1 MSGANAQATVTLS
14 LIDRV
19 TGPIKRI
26 GDRLG
31 ALSKRVGF
39 DKITTAVGNLGTRI
53 KGLGEGLARTSMR
66 LSAFFGLMG
75 AGGAGVIATA
85 YGLAKSASDLGSE
98 IGDTAGK
105 LGIGVEAL
113 QEYRFAARMSG
124 METATFDKGVEKLGI
139 NAVEATKGNKQL
151 AAAFKNLGVRVKG
164 ANGQMRPMEDVL
176 DDTMAQLSK
185 IRDPLK
191 RNQLAFKLFGK
202 SGVEVVKMLSDGA
215 EGLRNNREEA
225 RRTGNVMSKTA
236 VALSDRFG
244 DMFDSLS
251 ERVSGL
257 KNLIGVQ
264 LIPVFIDAVDG
275 ITKWYDA
282 NATLIRSN
290 ITEWVKKLG
299 DFIRDLLDPTSEV
312 RTKFAEFTGA
322 ISSAYETIKPFV
334 DFLGGPFKAAMLLV
348 GLWALA
354 PAITSITLLGGA
366 FLGLGKAVAGVALN
380 TIVGLSGAVADAA
393 GGGLAKAMETAGST
407 SGGLYGKAFA
417 LAARLAIIAGIAAVT
432 MELLQTYDPKGNLG
446 GITKPVDDWLRNK
459 LGLPEKDT
467 GITPGELWDGLFG
480 SKDEGKPEAKKSS
493 AEEAPKKKEPLSPVA
508 RDLGFDQSPIFGDA
522 PGVKSAT
529 SGRRYGAPAP
539 APDAGKPAASASTAS
554 PAAATPAE
562 NTTVTIP
569 ENMIVHEPK
578 NTNVTVQITAPIS
591 ITAKTDADPAA
602 IGAAVRGELSVIAKK
617 AVSDAGSRLSD

>member
-1 MSGANAQATVTLS
+1 MAANAEATVTLS

-26 GDRLG
+26 AARLSS
-31 ALSKRVGF
+31 LSKRIGI
-39 DKITTAVGNLGTRI
+39 DKVTSAVGNLGHRI
-53 KGLGEGLARTSMR
+53 NGLGDGLARTSMR

-75 AGGAGVIATA
+75 AGGAGIIASA
-85 YGLAKSASDLGSE
+85 YGMAKSASDLGSE

-124 METATFDKGVEKLGI
+124 MEMATFDKGVEKLGI
-139 NAVEATKGNKQL
+139 NAVEAAKGNKQL
-151 AAAFKNLGVRVKG
+151 AATFKNLGVRVKG
-164 ANGQMRPMEDVL
+164 TNGQMRPMEDIL
-176 DDTMAQLSK
+176 DDTMARLAQIK
-185 IRDPLK
+185 DPLK

-215 EGLRNNREEA
+215 EGLRENREEA
-225 RRTGNVMSKTA
+225 RRTGNVMSASA
-236 VALSDRFG
+236 VALSDKFG
-244 DMFDSLS
+244 DAFDALS
-251 ERVSGL
+251 ERLTGL

-282 NATLIRSN
+282 NAKLIRSN
-290 ITEWVKKLG
+290 ITVWVKKLG
-299 DFIRDLLDPTSEV
+299 DFIRDLLDPTSEIRV
-312 RTKFAEFTGA
+312 KFSEFTGA
-322 ISSAYETIKPFV
+322 ISSAYDTIKPFV
-334 DFLGGPFKAAMLLV
+334 EFVGGPFKAAMALIA
-348 GLWALA
+348 LWALA
-354 PAITSITLLGGA
+354 PAITAITLLGGA

-393 GGGLAKAMETAGST
+393 GGGLANAMETAGS
-407 SGGLYGKAFA
+407 SAGGLYGKAFA

-467 GITPGELWDGLFG
+467 GITPGEIWDGLFG
-480 SKDEGKPEAKKSS
+480 SKDEGKPDAKKPD
-493 AEEAPKKKEPLSPVA
+493 AKEAPKKEPLSPVA
-508 RDLGFDQSPIFGDA
+508 RDLGFNQSPIFGDS
-522 PGVKSAT
+522 PGIQSAT

-539 APDAGKPAASASTAS
+539 APDASKPAA
-554 PAAATPAE
+554 
-562 NTTVTIP
+562 VTLP

-617 AVSDAGSRLSD
+617 TASDAGSRLSD

>member
-26 GDRLG
+26 ANRLG

-39 DKITTAVGNLGTRI
+39 DKITTAVGTLGTRI
-53 KGLGEGLARTSMR
+53 KELGEGLARTSLR
-66 LSAFFGLMG
+66 LSAFFGLIG
-75 AGGAGVIATA
+75 AGGAGLISIA
-85 YGLAKSASDLGSE
+85 YGMAKSASDLGSE

-151 AAAFKNLGVRVKG
+151 AAAFKTLGVRVKDSKG
-164 ANGQMRPMEDVL
+164 KMRGVEDIL
-176 DDTMAQLSK
+176 DATMAALAK
-185 IRDPLK
+185 IEDPIK

-202 SGVEVVKMLSDGA
+202 SGVEMVKMLADGA
-215 EGLRNNREEA
+215 EGLRDQREEA
-225 RRTGNVMSKTA
+225 RRTGNVMGKSA
-236 VALSDRFG
+236 IALSDKFG
-244 DMFDSLS
+244 DAFDALS
-251 ERVSGL
+251 ERVTGL

-264 LIPVFIDAVDG
+264 LIPVFMDAVDG

-282 NATLIRSN
+282 NALLIRSN
-290 ITEWVKKLG
+290 ITEWVKNLG
-299 DFIRDLLDPTSEV
+299 EFIRDLLNPTSEIRV
-312 RTKFAEFTGA
+312 KFSEFTGA
-322 ISSAYETIKPFV
+322 ISAAYDAIKPFV
-334 DFLGGPFKAAMLLV
+334 DFVGGPFKAAMLLL

-354 PAITSITLLGGA
+354 PAITAVTLLGGA

-393 GGGLAKAMETAGST
+393 GGGLAKAMETAGS
-407 SGGLYGKAFA
+407 SAGGLYGKAFA

-467 GITPGELWDGLFG
+467 GITPGEIWDGFFG
-480 SKDEGKPEAKKSS
+480 TKEGDKPEAKKSS
-493 AEEAPKKKEPLSPVA
+493 ATEAPKKEPLSPVA
-508 RDLGFDQSPIFGDA
+508 RDLGFDKSPIFGDA
-522 PGVKSAT
+522 PGIQSAT
-529 SGRRYGAPAP
+529 SGRRYGVPAPAP
-539 APDAGKPAASASTAS
+539 AAAPPPVSAPATQASAD
-554 PAAATPAE
+554 PAK
-562 NTTVTIP
+562 TTVTIP

-591 ITAKTDADPAA
+591 ITAQTNADPAT
-602 IGAAVRGELSVIAKK
+602 IGAAVRGELNGIAKR
-617 AVSDAGSRLSD
+617 AASEAGSRLSD